1 MDILD
6 PAGGTSALSCQLAPR
21 PPALGGLVIGILD
34 NSKPNARVLLEAV
47 ADGLRGRFNASTVRA
62 WSKPGAS
69 SGAAPAVLD
78 EIAQACGVVLTA
90 SAD

>member
-6 PAGGTSALSCQLAPR
+6 PAGGTSASSRQLAPR
-21 PPALGGLVIGILD
+21 PAALGGLVIGILD

-47 ADGLRGRFNASTVRA
+47 AEGLKGRFNASAIRV
-62 WSKPGAS
+62 WHKPGAS
-69 SGAAPAVLD
+69 AGAAPAVLD